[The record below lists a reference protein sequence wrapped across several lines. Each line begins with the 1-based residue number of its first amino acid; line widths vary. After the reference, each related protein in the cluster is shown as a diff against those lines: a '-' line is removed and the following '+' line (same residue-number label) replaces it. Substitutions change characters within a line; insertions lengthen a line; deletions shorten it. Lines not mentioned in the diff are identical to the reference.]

1 MTDATE
7 LLRDIIKVQADGSP
21 MTPHLQ
27 AAIDEIKHHKGRA
40 HSKDAEI
47 ATLQQA
53 LAERDEEIEHLKGTA
68 DAVSPSAVLR
78 AGALGAVSGG
88 PGFAEIKSD
97 FIKPPARAADV
108 PIGSTSWDASTNEP
122 SK

>member
-7 LLRDIIKVQADGSP
+7 FLHDIIKVQPDGSP

-27 AAIDEIKHHKGRA
+27 AAVDEIKHHKGRA
-40 HSKDAEI
+40 QSKDAEI

-53 LAERDEEIEHLKGTA
+53 LAERDEEIEHLKG
-68 DAVSPSAVLR
+68 V
-78 AGALGAVSGG
+78 AGAVTAG
-88 PGFAEIKSD
+88 PSHAEIKEKTQT

-108 PIGSTSWDASTNEP
+108 PIGSTSWDASTSEQP
-122 SK
+122 K

>member
-7 LLRDIIKVQADGSP
+7 LLRNIIKVQPDGSP

-53 LAERDEEIEHLKGTA
+53 LAERDEEIEHLKGA
-68 DAVSPSAVLR
+68 
-78 AGALGAVSGG
+78 AGAVTAG
-88 PGFAEIKSD
+88 PTHAEIKEKLTAASQT
-97 FIKPPARAADV
+97 FIKPPSRAADI
-108 PIGSTSWDASTNEP
+108 PIGSTSWDASTNERP
-122 SK
+122 K

>member
-7 LLRDIIKVQADGSP
+7 LLRDIIKVQPDGSS

-53 LAERDEEIEHLKGTA
+53 LAERDEEIEHLKGA
-68 DAVSPSAVLR
+68 
-78 AGALGAVSGG
+78 AGAVTSGQTL
-88 PGFAEIKSD
+88 AEIKAMPG
-97 FIKPPARAADV
+97 FIKPPARAADI
-108 PIGSTSWDASTNEP
+108 PIGSTSWDASTNEQP
-122 SK
+122 K